1 MSKDKKIIYFFNC
14 SLAGYSKQLGIHACM
29 NNTMLIFIALFQWC
43 VYDTLLFSKCF
54 IMNFNLL
61 VFNNL
66 VILNYSII
74 ILSNTN
80 YLAVNLESLSLII
93 FSKYF
98 WFCPINFVYNLIIFM
113 D

>member
-1 MSKDKKIIYFFNC
+1 
-14 SLAGYSKQLGIHACM
+14 
-29 NNTMLIFIALFQWC
+29 
-43 VYDTLLFSKCF
+43 
-54 IMNFNLL
+54 MNFNLL

-98 WFCPINFVYNLIIFM
+98 
-113 D
+113 